1 MSVTFPPPGTV
12 VLNVGAV
19 ERIPPGEG
27 RSIRIANLSIAIF
40 RARDGRVFAT
50 DAACSHR
57 GGPLADGTIG
67 NRTVVCPL
75 HACGYDMETGA
86 AVGHGCGGVRT
97 FPVTVNDRGEVLI
110 GVE

>member
-1 MSVTFPPPGTV
+1 MSTTLPLSGNV
-12 VLNVGAV
+12 VLNIGDV

-27 RSIRIANLSIAIF
+27 RAIHIANLSIAIF
-40 RARDGRVFAT
+40 RARSGEVFAT
-50 DAACSHR
+50 HAACSHR

-86 AVGHGCGGVRT
+86 AVGHNCGGVRT
-97 FPVTVNDRGEVLI
+97 YPVALNDRGEILI
-110 GVE
+110 GVD

>member
-1 MSVTFPPPGTV
+1 MSVAFPPPGRV
-12 VLNVGAV
+12 VLNLGDV

-27 RSIRIANLSIAIF
+27 RLVHIANLSIAIF
-40 RARDGRVFAT
+40 RGRDGRVFAT

-86 AVGHGCGGVRT
+86 AVGHSCGGVRT
-97 FPVTVNDRGEVLI
+97 FPVTLNDQGEVLI